1 MTQLLPHATNTTIKG
16 IVLLSLALSL
26 TACTSDD
33 ARPSDS
39 QGASAVDV
47 VENHEAGWKAGR
59 EWSAAAQPTLEIGSE
74 ERGYQFAGIR
84 GASRLSDG
92 RIVVGDAGTS
102 EVRLYDGQG
111 RFVSAAGRSGG
122 GPEEFRAMGR
132 LVAAAGDSVVAFDA
146 ATRRISV
153 LGPSG
158 AFARSLTPEAATLGA
173 SLAGVL
179 ENGSF
184 VVGIPRPLPPRD
196 GLSRDS
202 VVYLLISPDGSTADT
217 LGVAPGGQQYQRID
231 GSRVTRLT
239 VPFGPMPAASAS
251 GNRIFIGATDRYEIR
266 EFGPDGAATRVIRRQ
281 VEPQAFTEAHFRAVA
296 DQFPQMATAL
306 AEIPR
311 PSQAPV
317 FAALLVD
324 RENNLWV
331 QDYPS
336 PGATSISWTVF
347 DPQGR
352 MLGQVSLP
360 SNFRPTDIGADYILG
375 VWTDELGVE
384 RVRMYPLRK
393 P

>member
-1 MTQLLPHATNTTIKG
+1 MTQLLSHATHTATRG
-16 IVLLSLALSL
+16 ILLALSL
-26 TACTSDD
+26 AACTPDDGAKPGD
-33 ARPSDS
+33 AR
-39 QGASAVDV
+39 GTAAVDV
-47 VENHEAGWKAGR
+47 VENNESGWKAGR
-59 EWSAAAQPTLEIGSE
+59 GWSVAAQPTLEIGSE
-74 ERGYQFAGIR
+74 APGYQFAGIR
-84 GASRLSDG
+84 GAVRLSDG

-122 GPEEFRAMGR
+122 GPEEFRAMAK
-132 LVAAAGDSVVAFDA
+132 LVPAAGDSVVVFDA

-173 SLAGVL
+173 NLAGVL

-184 VVGIPRPLPPRD
+184 VFGIPRPLPPRD

-202 VVYLLISPDGSTADT
+202 VVYLRISPDGSTADT

-231 GSRVTRLT
+231 GSRITRLT

-251 GNRIFIGATDRYEIR
+251 GDRIFIGATDSYEIR
-266 EFGPDGAATRVIRRQ
+266 EFGPDGAATRVIRRR

-296 DQFPQMATAL
+296 DQFPQMATAF

-317 FAALLVD
+317 FATLLVD

-336 PGATSISWTVF
+336 PGAPLISWTVF
-347 DPQGR
+347 DPRGR
-352 MLGQVSLP
+352 MLGPVSLP
-360 SNFRPTDIGADYILG
+360 SGFRPTDIGADYILG

-384 RVRMYPLRK
+384 RVRVYPLRK